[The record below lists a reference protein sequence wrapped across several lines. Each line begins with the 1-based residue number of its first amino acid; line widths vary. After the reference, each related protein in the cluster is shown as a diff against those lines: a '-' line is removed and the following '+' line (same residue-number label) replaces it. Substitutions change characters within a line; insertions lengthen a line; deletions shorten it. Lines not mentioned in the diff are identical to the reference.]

1 MIFTLLLMERNTAFR
16 KRKENAMSVR
26 YDTMKFTKR
35 RAAKQ
40 DRLRD
45 KVLCLYAQGL
55 NYGQIARRLRV
66 SQATVAGFCYSAT
79 V

>member
-1 MIFTLLLMERNTAFR
+1 MGAIPRPLE
-16 KRKENAMSVR
+16 KGDAMSVR

-35 RAAKQ
+35 RAEKQ

-45 KVLCLYAQGL
+45 KILCLYAQGL

-66 SQATVAGFCYSAT
+66 SQATVAGFCYSAA